1 MVKTRDQ
8 IGTVLELQEIPNR
21 IVCLVPSITEL
32 LVDFGLETAIVG
44 CTKFCVHPLHLRSR
58 QKIVGGT
65 KNVRLE
71 KVEQL
76 SPDLII
82 ANKEENTREDVD
94 CLAGHFPTW
103 VSQVRTV
110 AEAEEMITRLGR
122 LFAAEDRAAAIIAAN
137 QKTLKSHQLPV
148 PQKALYLIWREPW
161 MSVGGDTYIHD
172 VMRQL
177 GYENVVGDQLRYPTL
192 SVDEI
197 RALAPERIMLSSEPY
212 PFKQEHLEK
221 WSDILPHAEVELVDG
236 EFFSWYGSRLG
247 NMATQLP

>member
-8 IGTVLELQEIPNR
+8 IGTVLELPEIPNR

-32 LVDFGLETAIVG
+32 LVDLGLENDIVG
-44 CTKFCVHPLHLRSR
+44 CTKFCVRPLHLRSR
-58 QKIVGGT
+58 QRLIGGT

-71 KVEQL
+71 KITEL
-76 SPDLII
+76 FPDLII
-82 ANKEENTREDVD
+82 ANKEENTREDVEY
-94 CLAGHFPTW
+94 LAELFPTW

-110 AEAEEMITRLGR
+110 VEAEEMIRRLGH
-122 LFAAEDRAAAIIAAN
+122 LFAVEDRAAAIISAN

-197 RALAPERIMLSSEPY
+197 SELAPARIMLSSEPY
-212 PFKQEHLEK
+212 PFKQEHLEEWK
-221 WSDILPHAEVELVDG
+221 ELLPHAKVELVDG

-247 NMATQLP
+247 NLATLLP

>member
-1 MVKTRDQ
+1 M
-8 IGTVLELQEIPNR
+8 GTVLELPGIPQR

-44 CTKFCVHPLHLRSR
+44 CTKFCVRPLHLRSR
-58 QKIVGGT
+58 QRLIGGT

-71 KVEQL
+71 KVTEL
-76 SPDLII
+76 APDLII
-82 ANKEENTREDVD
+82 ANKEENTREEVEH
-94 CLAGHFPTW
+94 LAQQFPTW

-110 AEAEEMITRLGR
+110 LEAEEMIARLGR
-122 LFAAEDRAAAIIAAN
+122 LFAVEDRAKVIIAAN
-137 QKTLKSHQLPV
+137 RKTMELHRLAT
-148 PQKALYLIWREPW
+148 PQKALYLIWRDPW

-192 SVDEI
+192 SVEEI
-197 RALAPERIMLSSEPY
+197 RALAPERILLSSEPY
-212 PFKQEHLEK
+212 PFKEVHLAE
-221 WSDILPHAEVELVDG
+221 WLAILPEAEVELADG

-247 NMATQLP
+247 NSS